1 MSVLQETSESLISDA
16 AVWRVS
22 QHGAA
27 RRIAITASHGLRP
40 RALRRALNFIETH
53 LTERFTLSDLATSV
67 GVSRFHFARLFRTST
82 GISPMHYLMSVR
94 VERSK
99 TLLVQDA
106 CSICEVA
113 ALLGF
118 CDQSHFTRT
127 FRRLTGMAPSEYIQR
142 SKTMRDL
149 VA

>member
-1 MSVLQETSESLISDA
+1 
-16 AVWRVS
+16 
-22 QHGAA
+22 
-27 RRIAITASHGLRP
+27 
-40 RALRRALNFIETH
+40 
-53 LTERFTLSDLATSV
+53 
-67 GVSRFHFARLFRTST
+67 
-82 GISPMHYLMSVR
+82 MHYLMSVR

-106 CSICEVA
+106 RSICEVA

-142 SKTMRDL
+142 TKTMREL